1 MEKRRWRQPQQKES
15 HRKNGAVGRDD
26 DTVEI
31 VGKSAKGIGGKEGAR
46 DGGNEVLGVG
56 KKKKNKILK
65 RTEGGELCTA
75 QMAPFQELAIIME
88 QSKFHAHLNIPS

>member
-15 HRKNGAVGRDD
+15 HRNNGAVGRDD

-31 VGKSAKGIGGKEGAR
+31 VGKSAKGIGEKEGAR

-56 KKKKNKILK
+56 KKKKKILK
-65 RTEGGELCTA
+65 RTGGGGGAMYCTDGSISRA
-75 QMAPFQELAIIME
+75 GNNNGTI
-88 QSKFHAHLNIPS
+88 